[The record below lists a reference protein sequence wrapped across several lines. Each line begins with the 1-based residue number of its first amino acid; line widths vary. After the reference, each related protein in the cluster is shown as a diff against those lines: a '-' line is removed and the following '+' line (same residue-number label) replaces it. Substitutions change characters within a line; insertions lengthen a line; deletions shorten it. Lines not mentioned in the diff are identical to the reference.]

1 MIHGHIF
8 IEFYDQNRTN
18 KENHRMRRMGA
29 RIFTIFLVLFAIGS
43 SAAFAKENT
52 YKIGP
57 GDSLLISVWKDEN
70 LTREIIVPPDGIISF
85 PLIGSIDVTELTVEE
100 LKKIVTE
107 KLKVYVTDAT
117 VTVILLEAK
126 SLVAYV
132 VGKVTTPGQ
141 FTINMKTTVMQV
153 LAMAGDLDPFA
164 SPNDIIIL
172 RQEGDQSIQI
182 PFHYN
187 DVKKGKNLE
196 QNIFL
201 KRGDVIVVP

>member
-1 MIHGHIF
+1 MKKMVVRIF
-8 IEFYDQNRTN
+8 IL
-18 KENHRMRRMGA
+18 
-29 RIFTIFLVLFAIGS
+29 FLVLLAIGNI
-43 SAAFAKENT
+43 AAFASEST

-57 GDSLLISVWKDEN
+57 GDSLLISVWKDES

-85 PLIGSIDVTELTVEE
+85 PLTGDIDVTELTVAE
-100 LKKIVTE
+100 LRKVVTE

-117 VTVILLEAK
+117 VTVLLLEAK

-172 RQEGDQSIQI
+172 RQEKDQSVKI

-187 DVKKGKNLE
+187 EVKKGKNLE

>member
-1 MIHGHIF
+1 MKKIVVCIF
-8 IEFYDQNRTN
+8 
-18 KENHRMRRMGA
+18 ML
-29 RIFTIFLVLFAIGS
+29 FLVLPAIGDI
-43 SAAFAKENT
+43 AAFASENT

-57 GDSLLISVWKDEN
+57 GDSLLISVWKDES

-85 PLIGSIDVTELTVEE
+85 PLTGDIDVTALTVAE
-100 LKKIVTE
+100 LRKVVTE

-164 SPNDIIIL
+164 SPDNIIIL
-172 RQEGDQSIQI
+172 RQEKDQSIKI

>member
-1 MIHGHIF
+1 MVDDRADKENNRMKKMVVCIF
-8 IEFYDQNRTN
+8 IL
-18 KENHRMRRMGA
+18 
-29 RIFTIFLVLFAIGS
+29 FLVLLAIGDIT
-43 SAAFAKENT
+43 AFAREST

-57 GDSLLISVWKDEN
+57 GDSLLISVWKDES

-85 PLIGSIDVTELTVEE
+85 PLTGDIDVTELTVAE
-100 LKKIVTE
+100 LRKVVTG
-107 KLKVYVTDAT
+107 KLKEYVTDAT

-141 FTINMKTTVMQV
+141 FPINMETTVMQV
-153 LAMAGDLDPFA
+153 LAMAGDLAPFA
-164 SPNDIIIL
+164 SPDNIIIL
-172 RQEGDQSIQI
+172 RQEKGRSIKI
-182 PFHYN
+182 PFDYN
-187 DVKKGKNLE
+187 AVKKGKKLE

>member
-1 MIHGHIF
+1 MKKMVVCIF
-8 IEFYDQNRTN
+8 IL
-18 KENHRMRRMGA
+18 
-29 RIFTIFLVLFAIGS
+29 FLVLLAIGDIT
-43 SAAFAKENT
+43 AFAREST

-57 GDSLLISVWKDEN
+57 GDSLLISVWKDES

-85 PLIGSIDVTELTVEE
+85 PLTGDIDVTELTVAE
-100 LKKIVTE
+100 LRKVVTG
-107 KLKVYVTDAT
+107 KLKEYVTDAT

-141 FTINMKTTVMQV
+141 FPINMETTVMQV

-164 SPNDIIIL
+164 SPDDIIIL
-172 RQEGDQSIQI
+172 RQEKDLSIRI

-187 DVKKGKNLE
+187 AVKKGKNLE

>member
-1 MIHGHIF
+1 MVDDRAGKENNLMKKMVVCIF
-8 IEFYDQNRTN
+8 IL
-18 KENHRMRRMGA
+18 
-29 RIFTIFLVLFAIGS
+29 FLVLLAIGDIT
-43 SAAFAKENT
+43 AFAREST

-57 GDSLLISVWKDEN
+57 GDSLLISVWKDES

-85 PLIGSIDVTELTVEE
+85 PLTGDIDVTELTVAE
-100 LKKIVTE
+100 LRKVVTG
-107 KLKVYVTDAT
+107 KLKEYVTDAT

-141 FTINMKTTVMQV
+141 FPINMETTVMQV

-164 SPNDIIIL
+164 SPDDIIIL
-172 RQEGDQSIQI
+172 RQEKDLSIRI

-187 DVKKGKNLE
+187 AVKKGKNLE